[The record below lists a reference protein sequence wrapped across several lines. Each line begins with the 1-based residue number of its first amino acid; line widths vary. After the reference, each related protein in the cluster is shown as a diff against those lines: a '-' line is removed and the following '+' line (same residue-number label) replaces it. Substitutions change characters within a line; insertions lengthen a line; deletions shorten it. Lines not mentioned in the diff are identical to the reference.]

1 MCRKKLEKQENR
13 LIKVFIFWNR
23 RGYGGAIIIRRCT
36 FHRKKH
42 KCSATLFFNRQRKGK
57 VEYLLKWRGYGAEDN
72 TWEPEENLV
81 CPNLIAKYEKEEMEK
96 QEANKTMQSVPKNST
111 KIEEKKVEL
120 KRKRSGTSGKDKK
133 TTKKKKVKLMWNMKN

>member
-1 MCRKKLEKQENR
+1 M
-13 LIKVFIFWNR
+13 
-23 RGYGGAIIIRRCT
+23 
-36 FHRKKH
+36 
-42 KCSATLFFNRQRKGK
+42 
-57 VEYLLKWRGYGAEDN
+57 
-72 TWEPEENLV
+72 V

-133 TTKKKKVKLMWNMKN
+133 TTKKKKVKLM